1 MDTHVASDCM
11 EPKIPPKKISPRVM
25 MVLMA
30 VLRMRRSGLPV
41 ALSRALNA
49 PLTPREYTAKARVAR
64 RGMAGAQL
72 SPYMIRII
80 SAAHTFMPAVQS
92 ALINDIFINTFWNLS
107 QRAGLLSCRGAR
119 NGKIVSVIGAA
130 SMLSG

>member
-1 MDTHVASDCM
+1 
-11 EPKIPPKKISPRVM
+11 
-25 MVLMA
+25 
-30 VLRMRRSGLPV
+30 MRRSGLPV

-80 SAAHTFMPAVQS
+80 LCIQY
-92 ALINDIFINTFWNLS
+92 DFIITCNKKMHK
-107 QRAGLLSCRGAR
+107 Q
-119 NGKIVSVIGAA
+119 A
-130 SMLSG
+130 S